1 MIKEP
6 FLIASTPFNDDR
18 GELRAFPLF
27 PLNEI
32 IRMYTIEPANS
43 TVIRA
48 WQGHYREKKWFWP
61 VSGSFEVQTIGL
73 DLEYRP
79 VLPTRKLWLLHH
91 AESKILEIPG
101 GHLNG
106 FRALS
111 AGSKML
117 VFSDFDLESSKK
129 DDIRFR
135 LEEIPW
141 LV

>member
-1 MIKEP
+1 MLEP
-6 FLIASTPFNDDR
+6 FLISSVPFSDDR
-18 GELRAFPLF
+18 GKLLAFPTF

-32 IRMYTIEPANS
+32 VRMYAIEPANG
-43 TVIRA
+43 TIIRA
-48 WQGHYREKKWFWP
+48 WQGHYHEKKWFWP
-61 VSGSFEVQTIGL
+61 ISGAFEVQTIGL
-73 DLEYRP
+73 DSDHQPIL
-79 VLPTRKLWLLHH
+79 TSRKLWLLQQ

-111 AGSKML
+111 EGAKML